1 MTPAEPST
9 AAERVAP
16 QSPLAP
22 ELTGQMPFAGEG
34 PAPLPGAPSVPGVGE
49 RHLRLVPRRTRRRWF
64 SGRFLLYAF
73 VAGVAAVA
81 FGLVALHVLIA
92 EVQFRLDGLQQ
103 KAAVY
108 QGRYEKLRLQV
119 AEDEAPARIIRVA
132 TESGLQQPASVTYL
146 PAPRTGSATSG
157 QGATSSGTGRS
168 GTASPGTTRSGA
180 TGSGTGSSAPPSS
193 VPSRSGGSDVVPA
206 PAGEG
211 NWPAVKPL
219 LGTTP

>member
-1 MTPAEPST
+1 MTPSEPST
-9 AAERVAP
+9 AAERIAP
-16 QSPLAP
+16 QSPLSP
-22 ELTGQMPFAGEG
+22 ELTGQMPFAGEV
-34 PAPLPGAPSVPGVGE
+34 PAPRPGAPSVPGAPE

-64 SGRFLLYAF
+64 QGRLLLYAF

-81 FGLVALHVLIA
+81 FGLVALHVMIA

-157 QGATSSGTGRS
+157 QGATSRGTGSS
-168 GTASPGTTRSGA
+168 GSA
-180 TGSGTGSSAPPSS
+180 SSAPPSS
-193 VPSRSGGSDVVPA
+193 VPSRSGHSGAPAVVPA
-206 PAGEG
+206 PPGEG
-211 NWPAVKPL
+211 DWPAVKPL

>member
-16 QSPLAP
+16 QPPLPP

-34 PAPLPGAPSVPGVGE
+34 PAPLPGAPSVPGVAE
-49 RHLRLVPRRTRRRWF
+49 SHLRLVPRRTRRRWF
-64 SGRFLLYAF
+64 AGRFLLYAF

-81 FGLVALHVLIA
+81 FGLVALHVMIA

-146 PAPRTGSATSG
+146 PAPRTGFATSG
-157 QGATSSGTGRS
+157 QGATSSGAGS
-168 GTASPGTTRSGA
+168 SGA
-180 TGSGTGSSAPPSS
+180 GSSAPPSS
-193 VPSRSGGSDVVPA
+193 VPSRSGHSGASDVVPA

-211 NWPAVKPL
+211 DWPAVKPL